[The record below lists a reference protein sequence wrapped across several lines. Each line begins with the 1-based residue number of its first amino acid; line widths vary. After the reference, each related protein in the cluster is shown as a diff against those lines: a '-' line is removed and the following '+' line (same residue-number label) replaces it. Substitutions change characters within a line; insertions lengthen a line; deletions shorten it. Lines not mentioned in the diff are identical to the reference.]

1 MGGADGRKEDDA
13 RGVLQI
19 EQAGGQ
25 GHVDAAAV
33 LVHFDDELVHQ
44 RDERLSPLVAAASSS
59 YMRNDTERSSTVSR

>member
-25 GHVDAAAV
+25 GHIDAAVVLVDA
-33 LVHFDDELVHQ
+33 DDELVHQ
-44 RDERLSPLVAAASSS
+44 RDERLSPL
-59 YMRNDTERSSTVSR
+59 ERGAP